1 MAGINKKLVL
11 PEMRLSY
18 CHLFEARAVAAGADE
33 KFSVSIL
40 IPKSETK
47 LKKQLDD
54 IFNELVEKNQ
64 DILKTKKNLKNFLR
78 DGDEER
84 EEKAYEGH
92 WFIGAN
98 AQRQPYLVDKDRQEI
113 INQREIYS
121 GMYGRVSVNFY
132 AYNTGGNKGI
142 ACALNAVQKTKDGE
156 PLGGTYTKEQAM
168 EDFDDDNSSSNDD
181 DDMFN

>member
-1 MAGINKKLVL
+1 MAGVNKKLVL

-18 CHLFEARAVAAGADE
+18 THLFEPRAVAAGGDE
-33 KFSVSIL
+33 KYSTSIL
-40 IPKSETK
+40 IPKSNKT

-54 IFNELVEKNQ
+54 IFNELVDKNQ
-64 DILKTKKNLKNFLR
+64 DILKTKKNLKSFLR

-84 EEKAYEGH
+84 EDKAYEGH

-98 AQRQPYLVDKDRQEI
+98 AQRQPIVVDKDKVEI
-113 INQREIYS
+113 IDQRLVYS
-121 GMYGRVSVNFY
+121 GMWGRVSVNFY

-156 PLGGTYTKEQAM
+156 PLGGTYTMSQAA
-168 EDFDDDNSSSNDD
+168 EDFDDLPEEEEEDFLS
-181 DDMFN
+181 